1 MASMIMRTTQSL
13 FLFGLFFLAG
23 NVACAQ
29 EPSVEQQIV
38 ERVKNSENKN
48 FVSLS
53 VENDS
58 IGGGTDQFY
67 TSGVRLSWFNV
78 NTPVPPM
85 IDEMA
90 DMVPTFDL
98 NETTST
104 LFTLGQNIYTPEDI
118 RIAANQDNDRPWA
131 AFLYGSVGLATLEN
145 NHIDELEVTLGIVGP
160 EALGEQAQ
168 KFIHSHVTSSPTP
181 KGWRHQLDFEP
192 GLIISAQRRWP
203 GAYHKTIGDY
213 RLRAEPNVN
222 ASLGNIYTYIGSG
235 VSLSFGPYQGYLQ
248 DTPPRVR
255 PAMPGSGYFETPD
268 QNWSWYL
275 FAGLDGRLMGHNI
288 FLDGN
293 TFKSSHSVD
302 KKPFVGDVSAGVA
315 FTLGNYRLSYAI
327 NGRSKE
333 FDGQK
338 GTSVFGSLT
347 LSTRF

>member
-1 MASMIMRTTQSL
+1 MTQNL
-13 FLFGLFFLAG
+13 ILCGLLFLAG
-23 NVACAQ
+23 NIAYAQ
-29 EPSVEQQIV
+29 EPSVEQQIA

-85 IDEMA
+85 IDEIA
-90 DMVPTFDL
+90 DHIPTFDL

-104 LFTLGQNIYTPEDI
+104 FFTLGQNIYTPEDI
-118 RIAANQDNDRPWA
+118 RIATNQDDDRPWA

-145 NHIDELEVTLGIVGP
+145 NHIDELEVTLGVVGP

-168 KFIHSHVTSSPTP
+168 KFVHSHVTSSPIP

-192 GLIISAQRRWP
+192 GFIISAQRRWP
-203 GAYHKTIGDY
+203 GAYYKTIGDY
-213 RLRAEPNVN
+213 HLRAEPNVN
-222 ASLGNIYTYIGSG
+222 ISLGNIYTYLGSG
-235 VSLSFGPYQGYLQ
+235 LNFTFGPYQDRFQ
-248 DTPPRVR
+248 DIPPRVR

-268 QNWSWYL
+268 QGWSWYL
-275 FAGLDGRLMGHNI
+275 FAGVDGRLMGRNI

-302 KKPFVGDVSAGVA
+302 KKPFVADASAGAA
-315 FTLGNYRLSYAI
+315 FTLGDYRLSYSI
-327 NGRSKE
+327 NARSKE
-333 FDGQK
+333 FDGQD
-338 GTSVFGSLT
+338 GESVYGSMS